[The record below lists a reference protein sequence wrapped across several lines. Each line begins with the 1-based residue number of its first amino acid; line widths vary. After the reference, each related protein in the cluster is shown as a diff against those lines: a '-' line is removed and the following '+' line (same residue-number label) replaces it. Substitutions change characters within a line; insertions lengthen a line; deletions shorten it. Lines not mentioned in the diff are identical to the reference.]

1 MAELY
6 LKWGKMDVWEVSHL
20 SMRRK
25 GFPRENSRDRNKIR
39 VPGTCGNFVELVL
52 ICKGL
57 NVFNS

>member
-1 MAELY
+1 M
-6 LKWGKMDVWEVSHL
+6 KK
-20 SMRRK
+20 R
-25 GFPRENSRDRNKIR
+25 GFPRENSRDRNEIR